1 MRLGILALI
10 LSALISYFLPDVNFE
25 SQQKLHAS
33 LLQISSIVLAIT
45 GAWAAIVYPDALGQ
59 ILKKHESDKKM
70 NEINDLIK
78 PMTMALFILGVL
90 IAIQLISFI
99 IDISKPSINFLLLSQ
114 KINLAI
120 LIYLYLLQVYSIILT
135 FLPISDARGKATFE
149 NKKNKMLD
157 EINK

>member
-10 LSALISYFLPDVNFE
+10 LSALISYFLPDVSFE

-45 GAWAAIVYPDALGQ
+45 GAWAAIVYPGALGQ

-70 NEINDLIK
+70 DEINDLIK
-78 PMTMALFILGVL
+78 PMSMALFILGVL

-99 IDISKPSINFLLLSQ
+99 IDISKPSVNFLLLSQ

-120 LIYLYLLQVYSIILT
+120 LIYLYLLQVYSIILA
-135 FLPISDARGKATFE
+135 FLPISDARGKTAFE